1 MNNTLKRYNMKNKYP
16 IIYIDPQSSGNLSA
30 YDHGVLCKVNSPIL
44 YICSHHYDY
53 MDMGD
58 NIQMFPI
65 FSYNKISNPLLK
77 LLSYLCSMI
86 RLFWII
92 ACNRP
97 AIIHIQ
103 WLRIPHFDYVF
114 YWLVKLLLKP
124 KIIFTAHNVLP
135 HNTGNRYKGIY
146 RKMYRLVNHIIV
158 HADATRQEIQ
168 QDFNVEPDKISV
180 IHHGTLKM
188 SIDSNELKRQET
200 DYIQKYK
207 TEGKIVFTSLGEQ
220 SHYKGIDLLVDI
232 WQHTPELNTNGALQI
247 IFAGKNV
254 GIDFSPIS
262 GSENVTI
269 IDERISNE
277 EYYFLL
283 RQTDVYLL
291 PYRKIS
297 QSGALFTAMEQHV
310 PVLVSNAG
318 GLAEPL
324 TIASIGW
331 KVRAGD
337 TTSLC
342 NTLLHLAI
350 HPEEIRKVKNDSEGW
365 KAVCDAYSW
374 DNISCQTQ
382 QLYDKLS

>member
-1 MNNTLKRYNMKNKYP
+1 MKNKYP

-188 SIDSNELKRQET
+188 SIDSNELKRQEAALK
-200 DYIQKYK
+200 QKYP

-220 SHYKGIDLLVDI
+220 SPYKGIDLLVDI
-232 WQHTPELNTNGALQI
+232 WQHTPELNKNENLQI

-254 GIDFSPIS
+254 GIDVSLIS
-262 GSENVTI
+262 GFKNVTI

-283 RQTDVYLL
+283 HQTDVYLL
-291 PYRKIS
+291 PYREIS
-297 QSGALFTAMEQHV
+297 QSGALFTAMEEHI
-310 PVLVSNAG
+310 PMLVSDAG

-324 TIASIGW
+324 GIAEVGW
-331 KVRAGD
+331 KVKAND
-337 TTSLC
+337 KQSLREK
-342 NTLLHLAI
+342 LLWLSG
-350 HPEEIRKVKNDSEGW
+350 HPDEIKKVKNNTEGW
-365 KAVCDAYSW
+365 KSVCDNYSW
-374 DNISCQTQ
+374 DTISLQTQ
-382 QLYDKLS
+382 SLYDKMGVQDP